1 MSNLEKYKGLFVEAF
16 QYDGDVEKLEY
27 QSIEEWDSVG
37 HMQLMAEIEDL
48 FDIELDVDDI
58 IDFSSFK
65 KGIQLLEKY
74 NVQID

>member
-27 QSIEEWDSVG
+27 QSIEDGIV
-37 HMQLMAEIEDL
+37 LVTCTMAEIEDL

-58 IDFSSFK
+58 IISHLK
-65 KGIQLLEKY
+65 KAFNY
-74 NVQID
+74 

>member
-27 QSIEEWDSVG
+27 QSIEEWDSVA
-37 HMQLMAEIEDL
+37 HMQLMTELEEE
-48 FDIELDVDDI
+48 FKIELDIDDI

-65 KGIQLLEKY
+65 VGIEILKKY
-74 NVQID
+74 KVNI